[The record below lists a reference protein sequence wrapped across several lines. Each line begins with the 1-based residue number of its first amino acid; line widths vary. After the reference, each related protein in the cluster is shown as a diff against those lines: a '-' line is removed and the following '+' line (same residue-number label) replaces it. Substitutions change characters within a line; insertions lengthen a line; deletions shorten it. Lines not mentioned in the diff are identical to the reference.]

1 MAVFF
6 TSDLHFGHRTVSEIR
21 GFNSVEEHD
30 RAVLGNISKV
40 VRPGDTLW
48 ILGDVAMGGWRDSIV
63 PLMVLVAGRQVKTHV
78 VLGNH
83 DRPAPNNSN
92 GHAYLSEFATRGGFA
107 SVSTVA
113 KISVEGRSLLM
124 SHYPYDGDH
133 TEEERYDQF
142 RLRDLGTT
150 LLHGHTHSDQRV
162 SRSSNGTL
170 QIHVGLDAWGL
181 KPVSLHQIKTI
192 VEEDNA

>member
-1 MAVFF
+1 MTVLF
-6 TSDLHFGHRTVSEIR
+6 TSDLHLGHRTVSEIR
-21 GFNSVEEHD
+21 GFNSIEEHD
-30 RAVLGNISKV
+30 RVVLGNISKV
-40 VRPGDTLW
+40 ARPGDTLW
-48 ILGDVAMGGWRDSIV
+48 ILGDVAMGGWRDNIL
-63 PLMVLVAGRQVKTHV
+63 PLMALVAGYRINAHA

-92 GHAYLSEFATRGGFA
+92 GHAYVSEFAMRGGFA

-113 KISVEGRSLLM
+113 KISIEGRSLLM

-192 VEEDNA
+192 MEENNA

>member
-6 TSDLHFGHRTVSEIR
+6 TSDLHLGHRTVAEIR

-30 RAVLGNISKV
+30 RVVLGNISKV

-48 ILGDVAMGGWRDSIV
+48 ILGDVAMGGWRDSVV

-113 KISVEGRSLLM
+113 KISVEGRPLLM

-181 KPVSLHQIKTI
+181 KPVPLHQIKTI
-192 VEEDNA
+192 MEENNA

>member
-1 MAVFF
+1 MTVLF
-6 TSDLHFGHRTVSEIR
+6 TSDLHLGHRTVSEIR
-21 GFNSVEEHD
+21 GFNSIEEHD
-30 RAVLGNISKV
+30 RVVLGNISKV
-40 VRPGDTLW
+40 ARPGDTLW
-48 ILGDVAMGGWRDSIV
+48 ILGDVAMGGWRDNIL
-63 PLMVLVAGRQVKTHV
+63 PLMALVAGYRINAHA

-92 GHAYLSEFATRGGFA
+92 GHAYVSEFAMRGGFA

-181 KPVSLHQIKTI
+181 KPVTLHQIKTI
-192 VEEDNA
+192 MEENNA

>member
-1 MAVFF
+1 MTVFF
-6 TSDLHFGHRTVSEIR
+6 TSDLHLGHRTVSEIR
-21 GFNSVEEHD
+21 GFNSIEEHD
-30 RAVLGNISKV
+30 RVVLGNISKV

-48 ILGDVAMGGWRDSIV
+48 ILGDVAMGGWRDNIL
-63 PLMVLVAGRQVKTHV
+63 PLMALVAGYRINAHA

-92 GHAYLSEFATRGGFA
+92 GHAYVSDFAMRGGFA

-181 KPVSLHQIKTI
+181 KPVPLHQIKTI
-192 VEEDNA
+192 MEENNA

>member
-6 TSDLHFGHRTVSEIR
+6 TSDLHLGHRTVSEIR
-21 GFNSVEEHD
+21 GFNSIEEHD
-30 RAVLGNISKV
+30 RVVLGNISKV

-48 ILGDVAMGGWRDSIV
+48 ILGDVAMGVWRDSVV
-63 PLMVLVAGRQVKTHV
+63 PLMMLVAGYHINAHA

-83 DRPAPNNSN
+83 DHPAPNNSN
-92 GHAYLSEFATRGGFA
+92 GYAYVSEFATRGGFA

-142 RLRDLGTT
+142 RLRDLGTA

-162 SRSSNGTL
+162 SHSNSGTL

-181 KPVSLHQIKTI
+181 KPVPLHQIKTI
-192 VEEDNA
+192 MEENNA

>member
-1 MAVFF
+1 MTVLF
-6 TSDLHFGHRTVSEIR
+6 TSDLHLGHRTVSEIR
-21 GFNSVEEHD
+21 GFDSIEEHD
-30 RAVLGNISKV
+30 RVVLGNISKV

-48 ILGDVAMGGWRDSIV
+48 ILGDVAMGGWKETIV
-63 PLMVLVAGRQVKTHV
+63 PLMELVSTNRVNTHV

-92 GHAYLSEFATRGGFA
+92 GHAYVTEFATRGGFA

-162 SRSSNGTL
+162 SHSSNGTL

-181 KPVSLHQIKTI
+181 KPVPLHQIKTI
-192 VEEDNA
+192 MEENNA

>member
-1 MAVFF
+1 MAIFF
-6 TSDLHFGHRTVSEIR
+6 TSDLHLGHDRVAEIR
-21 GFNSVEEHD
+21 GFLNVQAHD
-30 RAVLGNISKV
+30 AVVIRNLSNIPAGS
-40 VRPGDTLW
+40 TLF
-48 ILGDVAMGGWRDSIV
+48 ILGDVAMGGWKQTIL
-63 PLMVLVAGRQVKTHV
+63 PLGDMIRGNNLLVHV
-78 VLGNH
+78 ILGNH

-92 GHAYLSEFATRGGFA
+92 GHAYVSEFAMRGGFA

-113 KISVEGRSLLM
+113 KISVDGQSLLM

-181 KPVSLHQIKTI
+181 KPVPLHQIKTI
-192 VEEDNA
+192 MEENNA

>member
-1 MAVFF
+1 MTVLF
-6 TSDLHFGHRTVSEIR
+6 TSDLHLGHRTVSEIR
-21 GFNSVEEHD
+21 GFDSIEEHD
-30 RAVLGNISKV
+30 RVVLGNISKA

-48 ILGDVAMGGWRDSIV
+48 ILGDVAMGGWKETIV
-63 PLMVLVAGRQVKTHV
+63 PLMEFVSANQINTHV

-83 DRPAPNNSN
+83 DRPAPNNRN
-92 GHAYLSEFATRGGFA
+92 GHAYVTEFATRGGFA

-133 TEEERYDQF
+133 TEEARYDQF
-142 RLRDLGTT
+142 RLRDLGAP

-162 SRSSNGTL
+162 SHSNSGTL

-181 KPVSLHQIKTI
+181 KPVPLHQIKTI
-192 VEEDNA
+192 MEENNA

>member
-1 MAVFF
+1 MTVLF
-6 TSDLHFGHRTVSEIR
+6 TSDLHLGHRTVSEIR
-21 GFNSVEEHD
+21 GFDSIEEHD
-30 RAVLGNISKV
+30 RVVLGNISKV

-48 ILGDVAMGGWRDSIV
+48 ILGDVAMGGWKETIV
-63 PLMVLVAGRQVKTHV
+63 PFMELVSTNRINTHV

-92 GHAYLSEFATRGGFA
+92 GHAYVTEFATRGGFA

-181 KPVSLHQIKTI
+181 KPVPLHQIKTI
-192 VEEDNA
+192 MEENNA

>member
-1 MAVFF
+1 MTVLF
-6 TSDLHFGHRTVSEIR
+6 TSDLHLGHRTVSEIR
-21 GFNSVEEHD
+21 GFNSIEEHD
-30 RAVLGNISKV
+30 RVVLGNISKV
-40 VRPGDTLW
+40 ARPGDTLW
-48 ILGDVAMGGWRDSIV
+48 ILGDVAMGGWRDNIL
-63 PLMVLVAGRQVKTHV
+63 PLMALVAGYRINAHA

-92 GHAYLSEFATRGGFA
+92 GHAYVSEFAMRGGFA

-181 KPVSLHQIKTI
+181 KPVPLHQIKTI
-192 VEEDNA
+192 MEENNA